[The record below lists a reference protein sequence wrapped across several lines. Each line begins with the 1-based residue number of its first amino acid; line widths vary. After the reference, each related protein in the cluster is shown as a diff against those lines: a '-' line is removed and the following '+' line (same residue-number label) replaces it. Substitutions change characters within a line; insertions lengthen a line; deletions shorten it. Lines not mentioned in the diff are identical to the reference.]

1 MQITYT
7 NVYDALQKLMEK
19 GIVSLITKDNT
30 KYYQASDPSML
41 DKVLKE
47 KELKLQ
53 GIMPELYTLFNMK
66 NEKFCECL

>member
-1 MQITYT
+1 
-7 NVYDALQKLMEK
+7 MEK

-66 NEKFCECL
+66 KREVLRMFMRALVL